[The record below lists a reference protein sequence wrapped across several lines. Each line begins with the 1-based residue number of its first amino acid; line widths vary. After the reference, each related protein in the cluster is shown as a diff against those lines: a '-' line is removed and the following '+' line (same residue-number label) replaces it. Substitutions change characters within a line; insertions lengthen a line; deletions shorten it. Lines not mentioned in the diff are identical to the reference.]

1 MNDNGDTETAPALV
15 AASDVVGE
23 KGTDE
28 FKPTA
33 APTKVDVAT
42 QTEVVTPITSGAQSG
57 VIPSVRIVGASGVY
71 AAIVNGM
78 YEPTDELSEGNVTI
92 YRNVGNGGVWLEY
105 RASNKQ
111 WQVKP
116 TASKGTD
123 VCWAYCTV
131 PVKRLPY
138 QECPGGQWQVSDG
151 SRHVSQPAVIIAA
164 VSEEEVEAY
173 RAELEREAGRVVK
186 GTSNVR
192 IQGATG
198 ISAADINGVY
208 EPTDELSGNVTVYR
222 KLGAGDWWLEY
233 RASVKQWQVK
243 PTASK
248 GTDVCWAYC
257 TVPVK
262 RLPYQECP
270 GGQWQVSDGSRHV
283 SQPAVIIAAVSEEEV
298 EAYRAEL
305 EREAGRVVKGTSNVR
320 IQGATGISAADINGV
335 YEPTDELSGNVT
347 VYRKLGAGDWWLE
360 YRASVKQWQVKPTA
374 SKGTDVCWAR
384 CAVPVKCLPTECPG
398 GQWQAYDGSKFNPQ
412 PVVTVSVAS
421 EEEIE
426 ACRVV
431 KGICSVRIVG
441 ATGTNA
447 DNINGVF
454 EPTDELS
461 EGNVTFYRKV
471 GGGGCLEYHASTKQW
486 QVKTTASKGTNT
498 CWAFCIISAKRLP
511 QDCPRGQWRVSNG
524 SKLETQPAVTVSYYL
539 N

>member
-164 VSEEEVEAY
+164 VSEDDVEAY
-173 RAELEREAGRVVK
+173 RAELEREAARVVK
-186 GTSNVR
+186 GTSSVC

-198 ISAADINGVY
+198 IGAAF
-208 EPTDELSGNVTVYR
+208 
-222 KLGAGDWWLEY
+222 
-233 RASVKQWQVK
+233 
-243 PTASK
+243 
-248 GTDVCWAYC
+248 
-257 TVPVK
+257 
-262 RLPYQECP
+262 
-270 GGQWQVSDGSRHV
+270 
-283 SQPAVIIAAVSEEEV
+283 
-298 EAYRAEL
+298 
-305 EREAGRVVKGTSNVR
+305 
-320 IQGATGISAADINGV
+320 INGV